1 MISKSISNSSGCT
14 IESLDITGFC
24 NASDVTETLTKYPYW
39 IQMYLPETLSIP
51 PQKPDAETINAVNV
65 TISIIRKEVI
75 KTPISGG
82 DNLEGKVLT
91 GRKLIVEG
99 DLCQKIVYTA
109 DEPQQSVHSAEFSV
123 PFSAYIV
130 VPKEY
135 TFNSV
140 VFDSLDINYEVN
152 SCVEDLSVELLD
164 PRTIL
169 KRVTFLL
176 YAIPKESY

>member
-1 MISKSISNSSGCT
+1 MLSKSISNSSGCS
-14 IESLDITGFC
+14 IESIDITGLC
-24 NASDVTETLTKYPYW
+24 KSSDVTESINKYPYW
-39 IQMYLPETLSIP
+39 IQMYLPETLLIP

-65 TISIIRKEVI
+65 TINIIRKEVV
-75 KTPISGG
+75 KTPVSIGE
-82 DNLEGKVLT
+82 NLEGKILT
-91 GRKLIVEG
+91 GRKLIIEG
-99 DLCQKIVYTA
+99 NLCQKIVYTA

-152 SCVEDLSVELLD
+152 SCIEDLSVELLN

-176 YAIPKESY
+176 YAVPKESY

>member
-1 MISKSISNSSGCT
+1 MISKSNSNSGGCT
-14 IESLDITGFC
+14 IESIDITGLC
-24 NASDVTETLTKYPYW
+24 NSADVTDTLTKYPYW

-51 PQKPDAETINAVNV
+51 SQKPDAETINAVNV
-65 TISIIRKEVI
+65 TISILRNEVV
-75 KTPISGG
+75 KTPISPEE
-82 DNLEGKVLT
+82 NLEGKILT

-99 DLCQKIVYTA
+99 NLCQKIVYTA
-109 DEPQQSVHSAEFSV
+109 DEPEQSVHSAEFSV

-140 VFDSLDINYEVN
+140 VYDSLDINYEVN
-152 SCVEDLSVELLD
+152 SCIEDLSVELLD

-169 KRVTFLL
+169 KRATFLL

>member
-1 MISKSISNSSGCT
+1 MISKSISSECT
-14 IESLDITGFC
+14 FKSIDITGLC
-24 NASDVTETLTKYPYW
+24 NAADVTETLNKYPYW
-39 IQMYLPETLSIP
+39 IQMYLPETLLIP
-51 PQKPDAETINAVNV
+51 PQKPDAETINTVNIA
-65 TISIIRKEVI
+65 ISIIRNEVI
-75 KTPISGG
+75 KTPISPEE
-82 DNLEGKVLT
+82 NLEGKILT

-99 DLCQKIVYTA
+99 NVCQKVVYTA

-140 VFDSLDINYEVN
+140 VFDSLDIYYEVN
-152 SCVEDLSVELLD
+152 SCIEDLSVELLD

-169 KRVTFLL
+169 KRVTLLL
-176 YAIPKESY
+176 YAVPKETI